1 MVGLFLVY
9 GLYSAATEG
18 AELALVADFVPPERR
33 GTAFGWF
40 HLAVGLSALPASVLF
55 GVLWTR
61 FGAQVA
67 FGVSAGLAV
76 AASALLL
83 LLTPPSAPP
92 ESGPA
97 PR

>member
-1 MVGLFLVY
+1 M
-9 GLYSAATEG
+9 
-18 AELALVADFVPPERR
+18 ADFVPPSLR

-55 GVLWTR
+55 GALWTGY
-61 FGAQVA
+61 GARAA

-76 AASALLL
+76 AASVFLMFLS
-83 LLTPPSAPP
+83 PPSAPA
-92 ESGPA
+92 ESGPE